1 MSAIVPDHL
10 PRIRLDAPD
19 GAQAEIAL
27 HGGHVLSW
35 RTPDAR
41 ERLFLS
47 PRASF
52 DTGAAIR
59 GGVPVIFPQFAGLGP
74 LPKHGLART
83 ATWQHVDSQITA
95 GGAAVARLRLT
106 EDEASRSVWDY
117 AFQLDLIVTI
127 GGSRLDLALQ
137 VTNTDMEAYRFMAA
151 LHTYLAVQAIE
162 DVAVEGL
169 AGLSYRERGVD
180 GAQPDGAL
188 RIEGEVDRIY
198 WNVPGPLILREG
210 AEAVK
215 VAALGFPDVVVWNPG
230 PALAAKLPDLDP
242 EGYRRMLCIE
252 AALIGAPVTLA
263 PGANWRGTQTITAL

>member
-1 MSAIVPDHL
+1 MNAIVPDNL
-10 PRIRLDAPD
+10 PRIRLGAPD

-35 RTPDAR
+35 RTPDGR

-47 PRASF
+47 PRSVF
-52 DTGAAIR
+52 EPGAAIR
-59 GGVPVIFPQFAGLGP
+59 GGVPVVFPQFAGLGP

-95 GGAAVARLRLT
+95 GGTAVARLRLT
-106 EDEASRSVWDY
+106 EDDASRAVWDY
-117 AFQLDLIVTI
+117 AFQLDLTVTI
-127 GGSRLDLALQ
+127 GGPRLELALQ
-137 VTNTDMEAYRFMAA
+137 VTNTDTEAYRFMAA

-169 AGLSYRERGVD
+169 AGLSYREQGVD
-180 GAQPDGAL
+180 GVQPDGPL
-188 RIEGEVDRIY
+188 RIAGEVDRIY
-198 WNVPGPLILREG
+198 WNVPGPLLLRDRM
-210 AEAVK
+210 AAVE
-215 VAALGFPDVVVWNPG
+215 VAAVGFPDVVVWNPG
-230 PALAAKLPDLDP
+230 PALAAKLPDLGP

-263 PGANWRGTQTITAL
+263 PGAHWRGAQTITAL